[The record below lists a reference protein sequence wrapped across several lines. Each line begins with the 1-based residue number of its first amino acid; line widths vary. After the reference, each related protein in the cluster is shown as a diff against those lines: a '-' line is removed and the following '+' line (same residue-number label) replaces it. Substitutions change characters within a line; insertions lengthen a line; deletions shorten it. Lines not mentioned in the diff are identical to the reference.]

1 MDIDAMARG
10 LLSVSSA
17 LKLKSYSAPPPVSD
31 GVGDLEQR
39 DVVLLGSP
47 ALKSHG
53 AARICIRGELA
64 IAVTA
69 DTGLYCRGEF
79 IGSKRFLH
87 CNIAADSNNI
97 ASHE

>member
-1 MDIDAMARG
+1 MG
-10 LLSVSSA
+10 LETWSSA
-17 LKLKSYSAPPPVSD
+17 TLSYWA
-31 GVGDLEQR
+31 
-39 DVVLLGSP
+39 SP